1 MSRKHK
7 KKNQDLVVKIDKFDA
22 ITRAQGQQE
31 RTAKNKE
38 RLLEA
43 LRIKDTITEACESV
57 GIHRDTYYNYLNDP
71 DFAESVKLIENSWV
85 DLSQG
90 LLLTVIKSTEEKT
103 SDRVAAAK
111 VILAAKGKSFGY
123 GTENRKL
130 EHSGEINTNA
140 RVEITARLPDN
151 GRGPIPSGDTPAIS
165 I

>member
-1 MSRKHK
+1 MSRKNK
-7 KKNQDLVVKIDKFDA
+7 KKNSQNSHKSHD
-22 ITRAQGQQE
+22 ITHVRETEQE
-31 RTAKNKE
+31 RTVKNKE
-38 RLLEA
+38 RLLIA
-43 LRIKDTITEACESV
+43 LATKDTITEACEAV
-57 GIHRDTYYNYLNDP
+57 GIDRKSYYRYLDDP
-71 DFAESVKLIENSWV
+71 AFSESVKLIENSWV

-90 LLLTVIKSTEEKT
+90 LLLTVIKSPEEKT

-151 GRGPIPSGDTPAIS
+151 GRGPVPIGDTPAIS